1 MYLVPVLVM
10 CIYIYYLGNY
20 SDVPGPCTGYEY
32 IYIYYLG
39 NNSDVPG
46 PSTGYECILHYD
58 SD

>member
-10 CIYIYYLGNY
+10 SIYIYYLGNY
-20 SDVPGPCTGYEY
+20 SDVPGPCTGYEC

-46 PSTGYECILHYD
+46 PCTGFEYIYIL
-58 SD
+58 SR